1 MVHLDVEVN
10 HQYIKHAVYLKSL
23 ALSNTIFIGARTYK
37 VIYNIITAVYPENEP
52 PPTPPLLSLRD
63 WKWWVKTFCLPK
75 TLGELFVDLP
85 DQLVSGTA
93 K

>member
-52 PPTPPLLSLRD
+52 PPTPPLCLASEIGSDELR
-63 WKWWVKTFCLPK
+63 P
-75 TLGELFVDLP
+75 FVYQKP
-85 DQLVSGTA
+85 
-93 K
+93 